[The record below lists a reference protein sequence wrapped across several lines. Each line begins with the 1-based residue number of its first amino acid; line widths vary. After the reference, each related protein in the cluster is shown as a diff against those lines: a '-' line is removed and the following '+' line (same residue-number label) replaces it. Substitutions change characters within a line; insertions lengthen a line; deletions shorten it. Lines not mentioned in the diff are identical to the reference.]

1 MTGEVDSSNQDT
13 LESYRRKGLAGEM
26 GFGEWPAIVV
36 VDFLLGFTREDS
48 PLGSNL
54 DSEIEAS
61 RRLLDA
67 GRRAGVPILY
77 SITAYSEGLRDGGTF
92 IRKVPSLGVLLR
104 GSELVSIDPRL
115 GYRPEETTFEK
126 KFSSAFFG
134 TSLAS
139 ELTANRVDT
148 VIICGATTS
157 GCIRATVVDAMQ
169 HGFRP
174 IVPEQCVGD
183 RSSQAHRANLFDIQG
198 KFGDVV
204 DVEVAISYLDGLER
218 KDPSKS

>member
-1 MTGEVDSSNQDT
+1 MTDSVDRREEEI
-13 LESYRRKGLAGEM
+13 LEKYRSKGLAGKM
-26 GFGEWPAIVV
+26 GFGERPAIVV
-36 VDFLLGFTREDS
+36 VDFLVGFTDEES

-54 DSEIEAS
+54 DNEIEAT
-61 RRLLDA
+61 RRLLDVGRAA
-67 GRRAGVPILY
+67 GIPILY
-77 SITAYSEGLRDGGTF
+77 SITAYSEGLRDAGTF

-104 GSELVSIDPRL
+104 GSEYVRIDPRL
-115 GYRPEETTFEK
+115 GYRADETTFEK

-139 ELTANRVDT
+139 ELTANNVDT
-148 VIICGATTS
+148 AIICGATTS

-183 RSSQAHRANLFDIQG
+183 RSPEAHRANLLDIEG

-204 DVEVAISYLDGLER
+204 DLEDVLGYLEGFAG
-218 KDPSKS
+218 KDEQ